1 MLSDQYATG
10 TFDSI
15 ELSGWGNNRQWFSE
29 EITYEMIDG
38 VGAPE
43 IDFVGN
49 LPQDEMTKMSMA
61 QMAREGPQPLLPD
74 VVIRD
79 EILGLQSADEIENQ
93 IKEQMGERMLPEA
106 ALWSILK
113 ATEDRGRPDLAQ
125 FYMGQLQ
132 EVLMQKQMVQQQ
144 MQMQMQGMGQGQTP
158 GAPGPGMPPPGL
170 GAPSPG
176 GAGPGATP
184 PGPAPTG
191 VNPEVMPA
199 PGLGIPPPAPT
210 PPGMPS
216 VPEGSPR
223 PGAQGEVERL
233 RRIGLWGP
241 GGS

>member
-15 ELSGWGNNRQWFSE
+15 ELSGWGNNRQWFRD

-43 IDFVGN
+43 SDFVGN

-113 ATEDRGRPDLAQ
+113 ATEERGRPDLAQ

-132 EVLMQKQMVQQQ
+132 EVLMQKQVAQQQ
-144 MQMQMQGMGQGQTP
+144 MMMQMQGPGQVP
-158 GAPGPGMPPPGL
+158 GEPGPGSPPPGL
-170 GAPSPG
+170 GTPSPG
-176 GAGPGATP
+176 GVGPGVAP
-184 PGPAPTG
+184 PSPGPASPG
-191 VNPEVMPA
+191 LRPEVMPEA
-199 PGLGIPPPAPT
+199 AMGAPPPSPV
-210 PPGMPS
+210 PQGMPS
-216 VPEGSPR
+216 VPPGSAR
-223 PGAQGEVERL
+223 PGAQTDVERL
-233 RRIGLWGP
+233 SRIGVWGP
-241 GGS
+241 GQ